1 MDWEGP
7 AQVINRSFRC
17 IIYVF
22 CPFVNDIELAAAKQ
36 IVPSCSKSEFFR
48 MTLFCNDLYLKA
60 AKADFSNFQ
69 KECRVE
75 LNGLRRYVL
84 LIPNLSQ

>member
-17 IIYVF
+17 NNMY
-22 CPFVNDIELAAAKQ
+22 FVYSLMIELPAAKQ

-75 LNGLRRYVL
+75 LNGLRR
-84 LIPNLSQ
+84 